1 MSLKIFLH
9 GVPDTPAM
17 WTPLINELDLSSD
30 EYRLPALPG
39 FVSPVPTGFLSTKEQ
54 YVDWFI
60 TELESAYRQ
69 SGGPVDVI
77 GHDWGALIVVRAA
90 SVKPELIRTWAVAN
104 ALPIPEYKWHSF
116 ARAWQTPLLGEL
128 SMLLARRK
136 PLQRG
141 LTEQGV
147 PVDLAAIEAEHWNRE
162 MKRAIL
168 RLYRSAKMVGTEWA
182 AGLKY
187 LPSRG
192 LVFWGED
199 DPYVQTWVAETF
211 CQRTGARLVKQP
223 DTGHWSVVQRADLF
237 ANLLKEHWLL

>member
-17 WTPLINELDLSSD
+17 WTPLINELDLSAD
-30 EYRLPALPG
+30 EYRVPSLPG
-39 FVSPVPTGFLSTKEQ
+39 FVSPVPTGFTSTKEQ

-60 TELESAYRQ
+60 TELETAYRQ

-77 GHDWGALIVVRAA
+77 GHDWGALITVRAA
-90 SVKPELIRTWAVAN
+90 SLKPDLIRTWAVAN
-104 ALPIPEYKWHSF
+104 ALPIPEYKWHRF
-116 ARAWQTPLLGEL
+116 ARIWQTPLLGEL
-128 SMLLARRK
+128 SMALAGRK
-136 PLQRG
+136 GLQRG
-141 LTEQGV
+141 LSSQGV
-147 PVDLAAIEAEHWNRE
+147 PPDLAAIEVEHWNRH

-168 RLYRSAKMVGTEWA
+168 RLYRSARHVGSEWA
-182 AGLKY
+182 PGLKY

-211 CQRTGARLVKQP
+211 CQRTGARLVRQAS
-223 DTGHWSVVQRADLF
+223 TGHWSIIERADVF
-237 ANLLKEHWLL
+237 ANLLREHWLL